1 MKKFLRYLTVVS
13 LVAAGAAALSCS
25 DDDTVAEPNF
35 PPQPGEGQ
43 IEAVLSTD
51 PDGTQR
57 AQLPSCTP
65 NMDWTVSIPTGNG
78 AFTLDNDGQEAYSV
92 PGKAGENINT
102 IAIKVAPTADRFTTY
117 TVPVTLAMGTGA
129 QSQSQVIATYKL
141 EAIERTLTWYPAVTE
156 ANEEEGLVFV
166 LNTEEG
172 AETMYKYATT
182 AGNDTE
188 VELKTIGTTEY
199 HNRVLVDANFEWTA
213 VAPGDWLKIEQKP
226 VSASDGE
233 DGDTSDGE
241 ASTSTVGKTEIAFTA
256 DYATMP
262 AVGGTYDVTFQ
273 ATVDGQPE
281 TVATIKLTLGDTQ
294 DLIECDLPKTMEY
307 NSVGHRLIE
316 NGLGTGI
323 YNDETEDHV
332 WKLKAREGVQIF
344 VGDCDIEEDSYVNYE
359 MNEAEPNSWVTY
371 EYDPAA
377 EELTVHV
384 KPQTNSKTFAAGTT
398 ERKAVIYILPPSL
411 KEKITEMKD
420 MFTLDEDGY
429 STGQVDSQY
438 APYLAAKLTQAPTQG
453 VFTLT
458 NPNAEDAGHVTLEYQ
473 QAQTW
478 DPNGC
483 FFDSSLNSRFI
494 VGGDPKPGYE
504 GLTNEAAGRNVGLY
518 YKLTYIDEEAF
529 YEDAKMDI
537 GFMSNYGEDV
547 PIDCQ
552 SYTVYA
558 YDGSDITETNKEK
571 KWLVVHLDNEE
582 HTLQVEMNFD
592 AEYVSTYGK
601 SYAII
606 VFYGVTHPDNDP
618 DKIAT
623 MECESKV
630 AVAASAAVHFTYPE
644 GAAEDGTTLEEITQ
658 DDPNYTDF
666 VDRLNT
672 DASWV
677 MTTNPT
683 IYLLTY
689 TKASHSM
696 SMISGLPEN
705 GSYPFMVSGNPL
717 TLGPEPGEYASFYP
731 TQQGEWIIA
740 FFSDGTSTDGDGS
753 FIEPGTGTAPS
764 VVLFIM
770 YYPEE

>member
-43 IEAVLSTD
+43 IESVLSTD

-241 ASTSTVGKTEIAFTA
+241 VSTSTVGKTEIAFTA

-307 NSVGHRLIE
+307 NSVGHRLVDDGSGSGLYNIE
-316 NGLGTGI
+316 DN
-323 YNDETEDHV
+323 DHV

-344 VGDCDIEEDSYVNYE
+344 VGASDQGYLTALGENDWATC
-359 MNEAEPNSWVTY
+359 
-371 EYDPAA
+371 EYDPVAG
-377 EELTVHV
+377 ELTVHV
-384 KPQTNSKTFAAGTT
+384 APQTNSKVFAVNEDEADGRT
-398 ERKAVIYILPPSL
+398 AVIYILPPSL
-411 KEKITEMKD
+411 KDKITKMED
-420 MFTLDEDGY
+420 MFTRDEDGY
-429 STGQVDSQY
+429 PTGQVDSQY
-438 APYLAAKLTQAPTQG
+438 AQYRAATLKQAPTQG

-458 NPNAEDAGHVTLEYQ
+458 NPKAKDAGHVTLEHMVQ
-473 QAQTW
+473 GDW
-478 DPNGC
+478 DC
-483 FFDSSLNSRFI
+483 FYDTSFLDEL
-494 VGGDPKPGYE
+494 GDPKPEYAKLVNWG
-504 GLTNEAAGRNVGLY
+504 AGNKGVY
-518 YKLTYIDEEAF
+518 YKLTYLDEEA
-529 YEDAKMDI
+529 YYDAPMDI
-537 GFMSNYGEDV
+537 GFMRSFEDIV

-552 SYTVYA
+552 SYKVYA
-558 YDGSDITETNKEK
+558 YDGSDITELNKTK
-571 KWLVVHLDNEE
+571 KWLVVHLDKEA
-582 HTLQVEMNFD
+582 HTLQVEMKFD
-592 AEYVSTYGK
+592 GEYVGKYGK

-606 VFYGVTHPDNDP
+606 VFYGVTSPDNDP
-618 DKIAT
+618 DNIAT

-630 AVAASAAVHFTYPE
+630 AVAASAAVHFTYPQ
-644 GAAEDGTTLEEITQ
+644 GAAADGTTLEELTEEST
-658 DDPNYTDF
+658 NYYDI
-666 VDRLNT
+666 VSALNEQVPWIM
-672 DASWV
+672 A
-677 MTTNPT
+677 TNPT
-683 IYLLTY
+683 LYQLDY
-689 TKASHSM
+689 TKASHTNSA
-696 SMISGLPEN
+696 ISGLPAA
-705 GSYPFMVSGNPL
+705 GAYPYMVQGAYNDLDPD
-717 TLGPEPGEYASFYP
+717 PGESASFYP
-731 TQQGEWIIA
+731 TQQGQYIIA
-740 FFSDGTSTDGDGS
+740 YFSGGTPTEGEGS
-753 FIEPGTGTAPS
+753 LIEAGTGTAPS
-764 VVLFIM
+764 VVLVIN
-770 YYPEE
+770 YYEEESGE

>member
-43 IEAVLSTD
+43 IEDVLSTD
-51 PDGTQR
+51 PDGKQS

-182 AGNDTE
+182 ADNDTE

-233 DGDTSDGE
+233 TSDGE

-262 AVGGTYDVTFQ
+262 AGGGTYDVAFQ
-273 ATVDGQPE
+273 ATVDDQPK

-294 DLIECDLPKTMEY
+294 DLIECNMPKTMEY
-307 NSVGHRLIE
+307 NSVGHRLVDDGSGSGLYNIE
-316 NGLGTGI
+316 DN
-323 YNDETEDHV
+323 DHV

-344 VGDCDIEEDSYVNYE
+344 VGASDQGYLTALGENDWATC
-359 MNEAEPNSWVTY
+359 

-377 EELTVHV
+377 GELTVHV
-384 KPQTNSKTFAAGTT
+384 APQTNSKVFAVNEDEADGRT
-398 ERKAVIYILPPSL
+398 AVIYILPPSL
-411 KEKITEMKD
+411 KDKITKMED
-420 MFTLDEDGY
+420 MFTRDEDGY
-429 STGQVDSQY
+429 PTGQVDSQY
-438 APYLAAKLTQAPTQG
+438 APYRAATLKQAPTQG

-458 NPNAEDAGHVTLEYQ
+458 NPKAEQAGYVTLEHIVQ
-473 QAQTW
+473 GNW
-478 DPNGC
+478 DC
-483 FFDSSLNSRFI
+483 FFDKSFMDEYD
-494 VGGDPKPGYE
+494 DPKPEYAKLVNWG
-504 GLTNEAAGRNVGLY
+504 AGNKGVY
-518 YKLTYIDEEAF
+518 YKLTYLDEEA
-529 YEDAKMDI
+529 YYDAPMDI
-537 GFMSNYGEDV
+537 GFMRSFEEIV

-552 SYTVYA
+552 SYKVYA
-558 YDGSDITETNKEK
+558 YDGSDITELNKTK
-571 KWLVVHLDNEE
+571 KWLVVHLDNEA

-606 VFYGVTHPDNDP
+606 VFYGVTHPDNDEGN
-618 DKIAT
+618 IAT

-630 AVAASAAVHFTYPE
+630 EVALPDKVQFTSPQ
-644 GAAEDGTTLEEITQ
+644 GAEQDGTTLEEITTDNQ
-658 DDPNYTDF
+658 EYDNY
-666 VDRLNT
+666 VGKINAN
-672 DASWV
+672 ASWV
-677 MTTNPT
+677 MKTNPT
-683 IYLLTY
+683 IYQLTY
-689 TKASHSM
+689 TKEKHTM
-696 SMISGLPEN
+696 SALSGLPAA
-705 GSYPFMVSGNPL
+705 GAYPFMVSGNPE
-717 TLGPEPGEYASFYP
+717 TLNPEPGEETAGFYP
-731 TQQGEWIIA
+731 TEPGEWIIA
-740 FFSDGTSTDGDGS
+740 FFSGGTSEGEGS
-753 FIEPGTGTAPS
+753 FIEPETGTAPS
-764 VVLFIM
+764 AVLFVK
-770 YYPEE
+770 YSPAE